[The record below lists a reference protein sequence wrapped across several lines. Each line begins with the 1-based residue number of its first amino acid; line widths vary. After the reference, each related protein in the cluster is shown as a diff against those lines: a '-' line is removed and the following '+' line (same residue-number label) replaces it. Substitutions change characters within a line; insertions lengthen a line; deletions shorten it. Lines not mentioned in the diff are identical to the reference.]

1 MTWAGKPS
9 SNVSPGSANR
19 PLRSSLPCAIQSV
32 AKTCWF
38 CRTIGPSKRIIAST
52 QGAKR
57 GLIAKA
63 ASAQLFEPQ

>member
-1 MTWAGKPS
+1 M
-9 SNVSPGSANR
+9 
-19 PLRSSLPCAIQSV
+19 SSLTWPIQSV

-52 QGAKR
+52 QGAKF

-63 ASAQLFEPQ
+63 ASAQLLVPQ